1 MINEEKLQALELELQ
16 EAKEKWTRLDEKK
29 RLLSDRLRKA
39 EAELVE
45 FEETMDTY
53 EKARILLQQSAE
65 YARKQAKQQMETL
78 VTNALQY
85 VFGPLISFEIELEEH
100 GSRAVA
106 EMFVVS
112 DYEGVKV
119 KTKPQDSRGG
129 GVVDI
134 VTLAL
139 RVALMETT
147 QPRQAGPL
155 LLDEPGKHVSG
166 EYTHYLYEFLK
177 SLATMFGRQIVM
189 ITHNQ
194 HLTES
199 GDKAFTVTIRDGLS
213 ELQELTSLDT
223 GLFCA

>member
-1 MINEEKLQALELELQ
+1 MINEDLQALELELQ
-16 EAKEKWTRLDEKK
+16 AAKEKWTRLDEKK
-29 RLLSDRLRKA
+29 KLLSDRLKKA

-199 GDKAFTVTIRDGLS
+199 GDKAFMVTIRDGLS
-213 ELQELTSLDT
+213 ELQELTSS
-223 GLFCA
+223 